1 MRRALHAGTRT
12 AHVAFLQVC
21 AMAQSWHIL
30 AALQADCRWDAATA
44 SPKELVVQ
52 RFSRLRRRF
61 VTMESNHRRNGYSHA
76 DLRNMLRVVGKPHE
90 LERQPLALLLRH
102 AFGMAT
108 CQEAVMHLLEMSF
121 TDAGNRTKLLRDI
134 IFTCDVHGATT
145 GAATHQ
151 FNLSRRQFFRY
162 RAEAFDVLAA
172 TVARIL
178 SSPPDDS
185 VYLWTI
191 AHQIS
196 MTDPE
201 QALALLDAS
210 NIAPYGRLGHF
221 RVTLAVWAGQPVT
234 DDDLARC
241 SDHFRSRAMLRI
253 AGEMHGRG
261 DYARAERI
269 LADVRE
275 STEKLGASALP
286 DLLYDIA
293 DASRWPARRRCDTAA
308 IAQHVAVMK
317 RNAGGDWSVARVRQA
332 EAEVQINRGDADGAS
347 KSLEQ
352 AWQMAMAGRDAVLLS
367 NSALGEARLAFIRGV
382 YERAFRFAFAAAVG
396 LRGHRS
402 YSLIAQ
408 VIAGKAALAVGKS
421 WQPPEDWVKR
431 YPDSWLRAEV
441 DAIHARR
448 LLAAGECGEAESV
461 AVAALELAERHGS
474 PSGIAY
480 AMATLGAVLDRRGDV
495 AGAQRVRVRA
505 WRMAAL
511 LEDAVLHHDLF
522 AISGQIRRGVGPI
535 AIDDG
540 FCAAIVDVAPAGLRA
555 VGTPDVQRAFVRDA
569 LLAAAL
575 PNAIEQRGVQPA
587 RPYADA
593 AEALA
598 SAAPLVAIAIDHAD
612 REAYARA
619 MTAAAFSVAR
629 AHSRPVSGRGVI
641 PPRRRG
647 TMLAPTTAAN

>member
-1 MRRALHAGTRT
+1 
-12 AHVAFLQVC
+12 
-21 AMAQSWHIL
+21 
-30 AALQADCRWDAATA
+30 
-44 SPKELVVQ
+44 
-52 RFSRLRRRF
+52 
-61 VTMESNHRRNGYSHA
+61 MERNHRRSGYSHA

-121 TDAGNRTKLLRDI
+121 TGIGERTRLLRDI

-145 GAATHQ
+145 GEATTK

-162 RAEAFDVLAA
+162 RAEAFDFLAA

-178 SSPPDDS
+178 SAPPDDS

-196 MTDPE
+196 MTSPE

-210 NIAPYGRLGHF
+210 NIDPYGQLGHF

-241 SDHFRSRAMLRI
+241 SDHFRLRAMLRI

-261 DYARAERI
+261 EYARAEKI
-269 LADVRE
+269 MADVRD
-275 STEKLGASALP
+275 SSQFLGASALP

-308 IAQHVAVMK
+308 MADLVAVMK
-317 RNAGGDWSVARVRQA
+317 RHAGGDWSVVRVRQA
-332 EAEVQINRGDADGAS
+332 EAEVQINRGDLQAAQLN
-347 KSLEQ
+347 LEQ
-352 AWQMAMAGRDAVLLS
+352 AWQIAMAGRDAVLLS
-367 NSALGEARLAFIRGV
+367 NSALGESRLAFVRGA

-408 VIAGKAALAVGKS
+408 VIAGKAALASGIP

-431 YPDSWLRAEV
+431 YPDAWLRAEI
-441 DAIHARR
+441 DAIRARR
-448 LLAAGECGEAESV
+448 LLAAGEAGEAESV
-461 AVAALELAERHGS
+461 SVAALEMAERHGS

-480 AMATLGAVLDRRGDV
+480 ALATLGAVLDRRGDL
-495 AGAQRVRVRA
+495 AGAQRARVRA
-505 WRMAAL
+505 WRLAAS

-522 AISGQIRRGVGPI
+522 NVAGQIRRGVGPLV
-535 AIDDG
+535 IDDG
-540 FCAAIVDVAPAGLRA
+540 FCAAIAALAPPDLHTIGKPEAQIAYVRA
-555 VGTPDVQRAFVRDA
+555 T
-569 LLAAAL
+569 LLAAVGSDDVIESRVAPDAARDDEAAQAL
-575 PNAIEQRGVQPA
+575 ASMATIIAIAIEPA
-587 RPYADA
+587 HRA
-593 AEALA
+593 AFARALA
-598 SAAPLVAIAIDHAD
+598 SAA
-612 REAYARA
+612 
-619 MTAAAFSVAR
+619 FFVAR
-629 AHSRPVSGRGVI
+629 GRDRSFSGNGRRAL
-641 PPRRRG
+641 RRRG
-647 TMLAPTTAAN
+647 TMLAPQSAAN